1 MTVINRVPAHK
12 RHIFPHGLFMQ
23 VNYFD
28 IAVLVILL
36 AFGIR
41 GGARGFVAEMAGL
54 VGLIVGL
61 TVARSGASR
70 FAETLSQYISP
81 GAAPLVA
88 FVLLVAAGML
98 AVGLVARVL
107 QRVLEIAFAGWLDHL
122 LGVGAGLLK
131 ACLLCAVLAYL
142 AVMLVP
148 QFPVVA
154 QAQTIPPLL
163 DFVRWAVGSL
173 NVSIPMTV

>member
-1 MTVINRVPAHK
+1 MH
-12 RHIFPHGLFMQ
+12 

-61 TVARSGASR
+61 AAARSGASR
-70 FAETLSQYISP
+70 LAETLSRYISP
-81 GAAPLVA
+81 NAAPLVA
-88 FVLLVAAGML
+88 FALLVVAGML
-98 AVGLVARVL
+98 VVGLLARVL

-122 LGVGAGLLK
+122 MGIGAGLLK
-131 ACLLCAVLAYL
+131 GGLLCAVLGYL

-148 QFPVVA
+148 QLPFVA

-163 DFVRWAVGSL
+163 DFVQWIVGALSL
-173 NVSIPMTV
+173 SIPMPA

>member
-1 MTVINRVPAHK
+1 M
-12 RHIFPHGLFMQ
+12 
-23 VNYFD
+23 
-28 IAVLVILL
+28 
-36 AFGIR
+36 
-41 GGARGFVAEMAGL
+41 
-54 VGLIVGL
+54 
-61 TVARSGASR
+61 
-70 FAETLSQYISP
+70 
-81 GAAPLVA
+81 A

-154 QAQTIPPLL
+154 RAQTIPPLL

-173 NVSIPMTV
+173 NVSIPMPV

>member
-1 MTVINRVPAHK
+1 
-12 RHIFPHGLFMQ
+12 MQ

-28 IAVLVILL
+28 IAALVILL
-36 AFGIR
+36 AFCIR

-54 VGLIVGL
+54 AGLLVGLA
-61 TVARSGASR
+61 VARSGASR
-70 FAETLSQYISP
+70 FAETLSQHISP
-81 GAAPLVA
+81 NAAPLVA
-88 FVLLVAAGML
+88 FVLLLAAGML
-98 AVGLVARVL
+98 VVGLLARVL
-107 QRVLEIAFAGWLDHL
+107 QCVLKIAFAGWLDHL

-131 ACLLCAVLAYL
+131 GGLLCAVLAYL

-163 DFVRWAVGSL
+163 DFVRWGVSSL
-173 NVSIPMTV
+173 NISIPMPF